1 MIRVLYCG
9 DTQIETVIAS
19 KGIDTF
25 IQTYVRD
32 SSYLIRDAL
41 AEEPERFTCA
51 HIAGDKVRE
60 DFPWTAEE
68 LKAEFDVVLLSDIG
82 YDNFAL
88 PLGNRPPFKVP
99 LGPSRPKA
107 IRDFVLEGGGLI
119 MAGGWLSFS
128 GMDAKG
134 RYGDT
139 PIEEA
144 LPVTCPRGID
154 DRMEVS
160 EGIRFDLKLEG
171 HEIVEG
177 LPWDDPYLV
186 VGYNRVFPKSGATV
200 IASFGEDPAIV
211 TWEYGKGRSVAY
223 TTDPTMHWGGTS
235 LEWGGYRELWR
246 RLVAWAGTSH
256 G

>member
-1 MIRVLYCG
+1 MVRVVYCG

-25 IQTYVRD
+25 IQTYMHD

-41 AEEPERFTCA
+41 AADPEHFTCT
-51 HIAGDKVRE
+51 HIPGERVRE

-68 LKAEFDVVLLSDIG
+68 LRSQYDVVLLSDIG

-88 PLGNRPPFKVP
+88 PPGNRPPFKVP

-107 IRDFVLEGGGLI
+107 IRDFVERGGGLI

-134 RYGDT
+134 RYGGT

-144 LPVTCPRGID
+144 LPVTCLRGQD

-160 EGIRFDLKLEG
+160 EGTRFDLRLPD
-171 HEIVEG
+171 HELVGG
-177 LPWDDPYLV
+177 LPWEEPYLV
-186 VGYNRVFPKSGATV
+186 VGYNRVIPKEGSTV
-200 IASFGEDPAIV
+200 VASFGDDPAIV
-211 TWEYGKGRSVAY
+211 TGTYGSGRSVAY
-223 TTDPTMHWGGTS
+223 TTDPTRHWGGTS
-235 LEWGGYRELWR
+235 MEWSGYGDLWR
-246 RLVAWAGTSH
+246 RLVAWAGTPSV
-256 G
+256 